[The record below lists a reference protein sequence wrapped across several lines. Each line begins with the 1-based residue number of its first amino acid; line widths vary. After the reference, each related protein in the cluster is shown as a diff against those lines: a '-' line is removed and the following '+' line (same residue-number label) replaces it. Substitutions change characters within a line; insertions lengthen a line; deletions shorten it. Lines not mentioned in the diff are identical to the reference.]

1 MDFQDTFV
9 IDTPEN
15 VAFGYQIAGIGSRF
29 LAALIDTTL
38 IAILLIVVNLLLA
51 VLLDAGWMIELL
63 QSWAVAVLS
72 LLNFAIFGGFYIFF
86 ELAWNGQT
94 PGKRKIGLRV
104 VCQNGTPV
112 SLTESLIRNLVRLV
126 DFLPFAY
133 GIGVVTMFI
142 DGKSRRLGDLAGS
155 TLVVYD
161 QGEVMLE
168 LQEIQPKLGSV
179 VWSAPEKLAG
189 LPLEKLTERDLQAVE
204 EYTRRRYEIADRLTL
219 GHSLLAM
226 LYRRMETPMPVV
238 PSSEIDRLLDDFVRV
253 SRSGPAASDP
263 AEGLSDER

>member
-1 MDFQDTFV
+1 MDYQDTFV

-38 IAILLIVVNLLLA
+38 IIVLLIVVNLLLS
-51 VLLDAGWMIELL
+51 VILDASWMVELL
-63 QSWAVAVLS
+63 QSWALAVFS

-86 ELAWNGQT
+86 ELAWNGQS
-94 PGKRKIGLRV
+94 PGKRKVGLRV

-112 SLTESLIRNLVRLV
+112 SLTESLIRNLVRLI

-161 QGEVMLE
+161 QDQITLE
-168 LQEIQPKLGSV
+168 PQDIRPQLGSA

-204 EYTRRRYEIADRLTL
+204 EYTRRRYQITDSLTV
-219 GHSLLAM
+219 GRSLLAM
-226 LYRRMETPMPVV
+226 LYRRMDV
-238 PSSEIDRLLDDFVRV
+238 PLPDVPNSEVDRLLDDFVRAG
-253 SRSGPAASDP
+253 RAGPAALEAGGAP
-263 AEGLSDER
+263 GEH